1 VTNRLFTPIACAG
14 ISHHSADVQVL
25 ETFRYDDEPAF
36 LLSARERFKGVVLLQ
51 TCNRIEIFVQGTGD
65 ELNTFLEES
74 GREGYT
80 ICEGTAVLR
89 HLLEL
94 AAGMDSMIMGE
105 DQILGQLKKCLAL
118 SQENGT
124 CSPLIELCV
133 TKAAHAGVE
142 VRKKTQINKGAV
154 SIGSAAVQLAEG
166 MLGSLSGKHILV
178 VGAGEMGKL
187 VTQALAAKN
196 LTAIY
201 VTNRSFDRALEL
213 AEEIDGKAVKF
224 DELYN
229 YIALSDVIITCT
241 AAPHQVIKCEPLCGA
256 LERRQWPQDEEPR
269 PLIVIDIAQPRDVEE
284 CVCEIEGLQLYTIDD
299 LRSVSEENHNARR
312 REAEAA
318 GEILDEEIEQF
329 ISLVNRTQANNMLAR
344 LYTWAEAIRMR
355 ERDRALSRI
364 GNGNDEEALREII
377 DDLTRVLSKK
387 LLTDVTFSVR
397 SSAECGELEGAE
409 SLVKALTEGTRLC
422 FHKDD

>member
-1 VTNRLFTPIACAG
+1 MTNRLFTPIACAG
-14 ISHHSADVQVL
+14 ISHHSADVQAL

-51 TCNRIEIFVQGTGD
+51 TCNRIEIFVQGTGN

-74 GREGYT
+74 SREGYT

-105 DQILGQLKKCLAL
+105 DQILGQLKKSLAL

-166 MLGSLSGKHILV
+166 MLGSLAGKHILV

-241 AAPHQVIKCEPLCGA
+241 AAPHPVIKCEPLCGA
-256 LERRQWPQDEEPR
+256 LERRQWPQDEEPG

-364 GNGNDEEALREII
+364 GKGNDEEALREII

-409 SLVKALTEGTRLC
+409 SLVTALTEGTRLC